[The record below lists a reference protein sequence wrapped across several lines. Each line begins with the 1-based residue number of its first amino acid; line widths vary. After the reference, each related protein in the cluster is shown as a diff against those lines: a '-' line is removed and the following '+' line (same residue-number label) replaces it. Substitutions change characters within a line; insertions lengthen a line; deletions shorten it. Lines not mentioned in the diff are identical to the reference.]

1 MEAPNRIYIVTTDFV
16 IDCLPEDLQIK
27 AFNNK
32 EDAKKYFSY
41 LVDENRRLIDEFAWE
56 VEVDEDWLFRAGKE
70 YYYTESHIEIM
81 ITETKVE

>member
-1 MEAPNRIYIVTTDFV
+1 MKIYIVTTDFV

-32 EDAKKYFSY
+32 EDAQKYFSH
-41 LVDENRRLIDEFAWE
+41 LVDENRRLIDEFGLE
-56 VEVDEDWLFRAGKE
+56 VEVDEGWLFRAGKE
-70 YYYTESHIEIM
+70 YYYTETHIEIM